1 MKTFS
6 LSSTAIDEVPDAEEP
21 VEVRIERDRA
31 QGALKGA
38 EAAVHIADDEVAAR
52 LVEDERGCVHAGI
65 SLPGSESSSGNEMG
79 AALLRRRP
87 KGASVSGTA
96 RAT

>member
-1 MKTFS
+1 MVAQHHGIET
-6 LSSTAIDEVPDAEEP
+6 LLEPPQRLLRVRTAIDEVPDGKEP

-52 LVEDERGCVHAGI
+52 LVEDERGCVHAG
-65 SLPGSESSSGNEMG
+65 
-79 AALLRRRP
+79 
-87 KGASVSGTA
+87 K
-96 RAT
+96 